1 MNQSGNKRFEFEDDA
16 QLTEADQSGQKQ
28 LEFEDDAQLTDADQS
43 GQKQLES
50 EDDAQLTDA
59 DQKDPWARDGDAPKR
74 SPMRRKNRA
83 QTGGFEQKHKRDG
96 KRDDKRKNS
105 RLKYDW

>member
-1 MNQSGNKRFEFEDDA
+1 MNQSGKKRFEFEDDA
-16 QLTEADQSGQKQ
+16 QLTDEDQNDKKQ
-28 LEFEDDAQLTDADQS
+28 LEFEDDAQITDADQ
-43 GQKQLES
+43 
-50 EDDAQLTDA
+50 TN
-59 DQKDPWARDGDAPKR
+59 PWAREGDAPKR